1 MIRKTRL
8 QSMAPFIEFLV
19 GGGLAL
25 FFHFGLHNPDAAYM
39 IFGFGILLT
48 LATFILREESTH
60 LRDGLA
66 EEYRRSHWTALQL
79 SRIRDNDCQEKAR
92 EFLAELRKNF
102 ALLEQGHIPLDET
115 ELLLEA
121 ARNMDHAVGNVK
133 AVNPL
138 NPGWANRGPL
148 VRYYDSNRRAAGRG
162 VAITRIFVMRHE
174 QLDEPEVQQLLL
186 NHLNDGIGV
195 RIVFREELPSGGE
208 GGWASE
214 TSFNFVIFDE
224 CLVLDVRKTQGPHY
238 GTRTRVPAEVAKYR
252 RLYDLIDHNSHNA
265 VQEGGRIV
273 AIL

>member
-1 MIRKTRL
+1 MTRKSRL
-8 QSMAPFIEFLV
+8 QSMAPLIEFLV

-39 IFGFGILLT
+39 IFGFGILLS
-48 LATFILREESTH
+48 LATFILREESNH
-60 LRDGLA
+60 LREGLA
-66 EEYRRSHWTALQL
+66 DEYRRSHWIALQL

-92 EFLAELRKNF
+92 EFLVELRKNF
-102 ALLEQGHIPLDET
+102 AMLEQGHIPLDET

-121 ARNMDHAVGNVK
+121 ARNMDQAVGTVK

-138 NPGWANRGPL
+138 NSGWATRGPL

-174 QLDEPEVQQLLL
+174 QLEETEVQQLLL

-195 RIVFREELPSGGE
+195 RIVFREELPAGGE
-208 GGWASE
+208 GGWAAE

-224 CLVLDVRKTQGPHY
+224 RLVLDVRKTQGPYY

-252 RLYDLIDHNSHNA
+252 RLYDLIDHNSQKA
-265 VQEGGRIV
+265 VREGDRIV
-273 AIL
+273 AVL